1 MRHRDKIRKTLLSAA
16 LVLALSASG
25 AETGHDSAPATELP
39 GLDVEQIRDPIFG
52 GELRTYRGGPADAPT
67 VVLVHG
73 IDERGA
79 AAWQGITEELTED
92 YRVIA
97 LDLPGFGA
105 STKGNHLYSPERY
118 TRVLDHLIQELS
130 EGPVRL
136 VGHSL
141 GGAVAIR
148 YAAEH
153 PETVDHLIVSNVAG
167 IIHKG
172 AYAGFLS
179 RLPASDHETDLDTE
193 GWLDRAGGRTARWL
207 MEHLPNIGNMLLSAP
222 GRSMALR
229 GNPTVIAAV
238 ALLET
243 DFSNTLFTLSVP
255 TTVLWGSEDDITPL
269 RTGHLLAGI
278 LPDRDL
284 HIFPDSGHA
293 PMIEE
298 PARFMTVLTR
308 RLDGGS
314 IQGSWPPPAEDP
326 GHATLKCDGERGRR
340 FTGAYDTVVIRN
352 CKDITLDRV
361 TARRMDIRESR
372 ATLIEPRIV
381 GEDVGLT
388 AHGSD
393 LNLTAGTITADTAI
407 ETTGSHLDIA
417 GTRLRGSSEI
427 LRHGQGEESEVTFSV
442 TPVQDGND
450 WRYLHGIQT
459 FSPGERL

>member
-1 MRHRDKIRKTLLSAA
+1 MAQHFRKFLLSVT
-16 LVLALSASG
+16 LILALAPSSTRTESAS
-25 AETGHDSAPATELP
+25 SPPTELP
-39 GLDVEQIRDPIFG
+39 GLDAEHIRDPIFG
-52 GELRTYRGGPADAPT
+52 GKLRTYRGGPAEAPT

-79 AAWQGITEELTED
+79 AAWRDITEELSED

-118 TRVLDHLIQELS
+118 TRVLDHLIQELA

-141 GGAVAIR
+141 GGAIALH

-153 PETVDHLIVSNVAG
+153 PETVDHLTVSNVAG
-167 IIHKG
+167 ILHKG
-172 AYAGFLS
+172 AYAGSLS
-179 RLPASDHETDLDTE
+179 RPPASSHDTGLDAE
-193 GWLDRAGGRTARWL
+193 GWLVRTAGQTARRL
-207 MEHLPNIGNMLLSAP
+207 MERLPDIGDLLLSAP
-222 GRSMALR
+222 GRNMALR
-229 GNPTVIAAV
+229 GNPTIIAAV
-238 ALLET
+238 ALMET
-243 DFSNTLFTLSVP
+243 DFSTTLFTLSVP
-255 TTVLWGSEDDITPL
+255 TTILWGDEDPITPL
-269 RTGHLLAGI
+269 RTAHLLAGI

-284 HIFPDSGHA
+284 HIFPGSGHA
-293 PMIEE
+293 PMIETPE
-298 PARFMTVLTR
+298 PFIKVLR
-308 RLDGGS
+308 QRLDGGS
-314 IQGSWPPPAEDP
+314 HQGSWSPPVERP
-326 GHATLKCDGERGRR
+326 GHETLKCNGERGER
-340 FTGAYDTVVIRN
+340 FTGAYDTVVIRD
-352 CKDITLDRV
+352 CQDITLDRV

-393 LNLTAGTITADTAI
+393 LNLTAGTINADTAI
-407 ETTGSHLDIA
+407 ETTESDLDIA

-427 LRHGQGEESEVTFSV
+427 LRHGQGEESEVIFSV
-442 TPVQDGND
+442 TPVQDGDD

-459 FSPGERL
+459 FSLGERL